1 VVTTRRYLKTNEDTV
16 RRFMRAYIEGAA
28 RAQKDKTF
36 ALKAMGRTF
45 RTDDRELLEES
56 YDMIIKS
63 NFVIPPYPSVA
74 GIASLLKG
82 LEQTNPKAKTAKS
95 EDFADSRIV
104 RELDQ
109 SGFVK
114 AVMQ

>member
-1 VVTTRRYLKTNEDTV
+1 
-16 RRFMRAYIEGAA
+16 MRAYIEGAA
-28 RAQKDKTF
+28 RGQKDKAF

-56 YDMIIKS
+56 YDLIIKS
-63 NFVIPPYPSVA
+63 NFVVPPYPSVS

-82 LEQTNPKAKTAKS
+82 LEQTNAKAKGVKP

-104 RELDQ
+104 REIEQ
-109 SGFVK
+109 SGFIK
-114 AVMQ
+114 SIQQ